1 MRLSHYLVLVLLLQ
15 LRCGAVLLPY
25 CCQYYS
31 AHLSFARHELRDI
44 RPRLCDHLLLILEQH
59 ESKAARYTSL
69 QIPNNLSVR
78 YDLSSTPTGFTI
90 EHPLAKRWVLLI
102 FISGVTCIR

>member
-1 MRLSHYLVLVLLLQ
+1 MHRL
-15 LRCGAVLLPY
+15 
-25 CCQYYS
+25 
-31 AHLSFARHELRDI
+31 FARNDLRDI
-44 RPRLCDHLLLILEQH
+44 RPRLCDHLLLLL
-59 ESKAARYTSL
+59 RYTNL
-69 QIPNNLSVR
+69 QIPNDLSVR